1 MHIYWKYIDKR
12 QATISALRDRPYMEY
27 ILANTEAQVK
37 EAYDSVT
44 DTKGISLEHTTTPVD
59 PHAGESKI
67 AGMLDKIDLMQE
79 RYREAQ
85 EYMNWFLPAWETL
98 SEDDKY
104 ILEEFYA
111 KDHEYGDATVDLLA
125 EHFHIERASAYRRK
139 NRAVERL
146 TTLLYG

>member
-79 RYREAQ
+79 RYREAY
-85 EYMNWFLPAWETL
+85 E
-98 SEDDKY
+98 
-104 ILEEFYA
+104 
-111 KDHEYGDATVDLLA
+111 
-125 EHFHIERASAYRRK
+125 
-139 NRAVERL
+139 
-146 TTLLYG
+146 